1 VAVVEEFLAWL
12 THIERSPNAAAPRHA
27 AAKTELALDTLAL
40 RA

>member
-1 VAVVEEFLAWL
+1 MRKTTTL
-12 THIERSPNAAAPRHA
+12 PRDA